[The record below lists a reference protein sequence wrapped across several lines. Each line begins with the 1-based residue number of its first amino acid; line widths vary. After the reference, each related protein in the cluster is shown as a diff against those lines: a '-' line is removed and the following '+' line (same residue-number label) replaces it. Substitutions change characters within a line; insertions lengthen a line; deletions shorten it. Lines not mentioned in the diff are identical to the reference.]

1 MSFLFDTSS
10 LLLLIRSSNEDKKLN
25 ALKQSKVLDLTY
37 FELGNAIWKESELLQ
52 SLTEDQRDTLVRAI
66 VKTLTTIES
75 VTLYADDFTDIF
87 DIARSERLTFYDSSY
102 IYAAKAN
109 KMILVSDD
117 GRLSRIA
124 RKYTKAQ
131 SVHSL
136 L

>member
-1 MSFLFDTSS
+1 M
-10 LLLLIRSSNEDKKLN
+10 
-25 ALKQSKVLDLTY
+25 TY